1 MSRAFL
7 REVHVEVGA
16 GARGGERAQVD
27 VDTHRHVDNGASL
40 SLSHSPSLPRD
51 ACNPYYEHP
60 GAG

>member
-16 GARGGERAQVD
+16 GAHGGERAQVD
-27 VDTHRHVDNGASL
+27 VDTHRHVDNWASL
-40 SLSHSPSLPRD
+40 SLSPSPPRD